1 MKNPYLQI
9 LVVDDQSTIRTI
21 LKSQLRHMGFSKIS
35 EACDGE
41 SAFDI
46 LKTQNIDLVISDWDM
61 PLMSGY
67 ELLKAVRTDDTLA
80 ATPFILI
87 SGAASNANISMALQ
101 LKVDQFMLKPFSL
114 AVLEEKIN
122 QVIH

>member
-21 LKSQLRHMGFSKIS
+21 LKSQLRHMGFTKIA
-35 EACDGE
+35 EASDGE

-46 LKTQNIDLVISDWDM
+46 MKTQNIDLVISDWNM
-61 PLMSGY
+61 PYMTGY
-67 ELLKAVRTDDTLA
+67 ELLKAVRADDSLA
-80 ATPFILI
+80 ATPFILT
-87 SGAASNANISMALQ
+87 SGAASNDNINMALQ
-101 LKVDQFMLKPFSL
+101 LKVDQFMIKPFTL